1 MGRLVTAE
9 FRKILTTRM
18 WWALLLPAAVLAFGW
33 SSIAAL
39 LTSEVAQGVRDAPE
53 LQGTGLTFQNAPWSV
68 VAQARAINVSTLFP
82 MLFGALGVS
91 GELNRRTITTTF
103 LTAPNRS
110 SLIGAKGIAYAVWG
124 VIYGVVISLLALLG
138 TLTGAQGQ
146 YLPSAGGFLL
156 VAVAGVIASVLW
168 TLFGLGVGALIGSTT
183 ATVILLALYAA
194 VAEPVVDLALHN
206 GVATGLPNGSA
217 DGLPGGAAGQIIID
231 NLNAPVLGR
240 LPQDNVNQLHDLIQ
254 AAAGA
259 VSGLSWWLSGVIF
272 LAWAGVAFGAGMF
285 VTQQRDIS

>member
-91 GELNRRTITTTF
+91 GELNRRTI
-103 LTAPNRS
+103 N
-110 SLIGAKGIAYAVWG
+110 
-124 VIYGVVISLLALLG
+124 GVVISLLALLG